1 MATTT
6 SGTHSVVTYESVRHR
21 LPAHHPPESLAYR
34 RGSCLEEI
42 AHPFPVVF
50 LDAYGVINVG
60 NHPIPGALEAIG
72 NLIDNG
78 KHVTV
83 ISNSAGYAKREMLKR
98 LRRLGLALSSEQIVT
113 SREAILA
120 RLRSEPPRR
129 WGLMIQ
135 EDVDLDDFRSLDCE
149 ILRDDPATYEA
160 VEGFALIGSEDWS
173 AHRQEILIAASEHNP
188 RPVLVGNPDLYA
200 PRDGFFSTE
209 PGFYAH
215 DMANKIGI
223 EPLFLGK
230 PYPEIFEIAI
240 AKLPISFTAHQIL
253 MVGDTLHTDI
263 LGGQAMGMSTALV
276 TEHGGLRG
284 KDINAAIA
292 RAGIVPDFIIP
303 RI

>member
-6 SGTHSVVTYESVRHR
+6 SGRHSVLTYESIRYR

-60 NHPIPGALEAIG
+60 NHLIPGAAEAIG
-72 NLIDNG
+72 NLINNG

-83 ISNSAGYAKREMLKR
+83 ISNSAGYSKQQMLQR
-98 LRRLGLALSSEQIVT
+98 MSRLGLTLSSEQIVT
-113 SREAILA
+113 SREAVLS
-120 RLRSEPPRR
+120 RLRSEIPRR

-135 EDVDLDDFRSLDCE
+135 EGADLDDFRFLDFE
-149 ILRDDPATYEA
+149 ILGDDATTYEA
-160 VEGFALIGSEDWS
+160 VDGFLLIGSEGWS
-173 AHRQEILIAASEHNP
+173 THRQELLIAASRHNP

-200 PRDGFFSTE
+200 PRDGFFSIE

-215 DMANKIGI
+215 DLANNSDV
-223 EPLFLGK
+223 EPQFSGK
-230 PYPEIFEIAI
+230 PFPEIFELAM
-240 AKLPISFTAHQIL
+240 ARLPISWTAQDVL

-263 LGGQAMGMSTALV
+263 LGGRSMGMSTALV
-276 TEHGGLRG
+276 TDHGGLKG
-284 KDINAAIA
+284 KDINAAIT
-292 RAGIVPDFIIP
+292 RAGIVPDFVIP
-303 RI
+303 RM